1 MKAVVITLAL
11 LFAPGAAAAPAG
23 SEGGCK
29 FTVPEPTKL
38 FVGVKVRTVE
48 ADCPAGKTMAHA
60 VSVDLGT
67 QDLSFEASSA
77 TDPSV
82 FALELPTAFLT
93 RTHTQVAVN
102 ANLFAQCCF
111 YSLPLGPPPTTALL
125 GLEISGGRVLSPIGN
140 PRHYKP
146 YFQYVSSLLVDGH
159 KARILIPPGPVV
171 PRVAIAVTGSHQLVS
186 RGRNVAPK
194 TGNSQEFF
202 GPNART
208 LAGLSMAN
216 DVLWLVAVDGGG
228 SNAGLTLR
236 QSADLM
242 IALKAFS
249 AINLDGGGSTSLAVE
264 APDGTALL
272 LSSPKDYQAGCTVS
286 KDGGCER
293 FVGASFGIHAS
304 YLGPAPR

>member
-1 MKAVVITLAL
+1 MKAVAIALAL
-11 LFAPGAAAAPAG
+11 VFASDALAAPAG
-23 SEGGCK
+23 SESGCK

-48 ADCPAGKTMAHA
+48 ADCPAGKSMAHA
-60 VSVDLGT
+60 VSVELDT
-67 QDLSFEASSA
+67 QDLSFETSSA
-77 TDPSV
+77 TDPNV

-93 RTHTQVAVN
+93 RTHTQLAVN
-102 ANLFAQCCF
+102 ANLFANCCI
-111 YSLPLGPPPTTALL
+111 YKLPLGPPPTTPLL

-146 YFQYVSSLLVDGH
+146 YFQYVSSLLIDGH
-159 KARILIPPGPVV
+159 KARILIPPGPVI
-171 PRVAIAVTGSHQLVS
+171 PRVATAITGSHLLVS

-208 LAGLSMAN
+208 LAGLSAAN

-228 SNAGLTLR
+228 ANAGLTLR
-236 QSADLM
+236 QSGDLM

-264 APDGTALL
+264 AHDGSTQLL
-272 LSSPKDYQAGCTVS
+272 NSPKDNQAGCTVP

-293 FVGASFGIHAS
+293 FVGAIFGIHAS